1 MFGNFAQ
8 ISDAIEMAKKAQ
20 GIFEEAQADIQA
32 LKRDAEAM
40 RKAANETRA
49 QLARIDRLLTAIGE
63 ALSIEVNE

>member
-8 ISDAIEMAKKAQ
+8 IGDAIEMAKKAQ
-20 GIFEEAQADIQA
+20 GIFEEAQADIQS
-32 LKRDAEAM
+32 LKRDAEVM
-40 RKAANETRA
+40 REAVIESRN

>member
-8 ISDAIEMAKKAQ
+8 IGDAIEMAKKAQ

-40 RKAANETRA
+40 REAVMESSN